1 MITVELGGVDVTD
14 QIKAGSLSVTQQITH
29 QIDTARFSVLKTANK
44 TIDPQIGDEIEIFDG
59 STKVFGGTITSL
71 DFGLPANTGAVDISV
86 QCSDW
91 TYTMDKLLAA
101 RTYENQTIFYI
112 INDLVS
118 SYAPTF
124 NTTNVNSTFLIE
136 KIVFNQ
142 LPLSVCIKR
151 LADVVGYDWWV
162 DADKGIH
169 FFSQY
174 ENVAPFD
181 FSDAVDDPEN
191 GYNYIR
197 GSLQRGSDG
206 TQVANRIKVRGGT
219 YEGATFSDIITVN
232 GSDTKALTLPYQ
244 FSNLT
249 VSVNGTP
256 QNVGI
261 DFIDDFTT
269 DDVLYNF
276 QESMIRFENPL
287 SNGDEVAF
295 SGNPKVPVFA
305 VAEDPISIAEFGKIE
320 KLVRDDSIESN
331 VIARRRA
338 NAELYICSEPIID
351 IRCRTYR
358 SGLIAGSMINVVDS
372 EQGINENLMIKKI
385 VFKMRDHDNFF
396 YDVELISTRRY
407 EFVTLLQKLLE
418 PEAKQSDEREVSEEI
433 FTDTQNITITE
444 EINFVAYEEAD
455 ETMTTSENYIL
466 DPLGAG
472 VDAEYMLSL
481 YTPTGQTDTKRP
493 GRLDISL
500 VAY

>member
-1 MITVELGGVDVTD
+1 MISVLVNSVDVTS
-14 QIKAGSLSVTQQITH
+14 QIQQGSIEVSQKLTFEV
-29 QIDTARFSVLKTANK
+29 DDAFFRFLKTPSK
-44 TIDPQIGDEIEIFDG
+44 TFNPTYGDDVGIYDG
-59 STKVFGGTITSL
+59 ATKIFGGTILTVQQTPLS
-71 DFGLPANTGAVDISV
+71 GAAGTEVEVRCVDYS
-86 QCSDW
+86 
-91 TYTMDKLLAA
+91 YLMDNLLAA
-101 RTYENQTIFYI
+101 RVYENQTVEYI
-112 INDLVS
+112 INDLIS

-124 NTTNVNSTFLIE
+124 TTSNVASTFLIE
-136 KIVFNQ
+136 RIVFNQ
-142 LPLSVCIKR
+142 ISISSCIKR
-151 LADVVGYDWWV
+151 LADILSYDWYV
-162 DADKGIH
+162 DENKDVS
-169 FFSQY
+169 FFPKYTNS
-174 ENVAPFD
+174 APFAITD
-181 FSDAVDDPEN
+181 TN
-191 GYNYIR
+191 GNYIYKT
-197 GSLQRGSDG
+197 LQRTSDG
-206 TQVANRIKVRGGT
+206 SQVANRIKVRGGT
-219 YEGATFSDIITVN
+219 YDGNTFSDIITVN
-232 GSDTKALTLPYQ
+232 GSDTKSLTLPYQ

-256 QNVGI
+256 QSVGI

-269 DDVLYNF
+269 DDVLYNY

-287 SNGDEVAF
+287 ANNDEVAF

-305 VAEDPISIAEFGKIE
+305 VAEDSDSIARFGRIE
-320 KLVRDDSIESN
+320 KLVRDDSIVSN

-338 NAELYICSEPIID
+338 TAELYSCSEPIID
-351 IRCRTYR
+351 AKFSTYTPGLRAGMTIRTQSDIQGFDDELVIKTLTFRMR
-358 SGLIAGSMINVVDS
+358 DS
-372 EQGINENLMIKKI
+372 E
-385 VFKMRDHDNFF
+385 NFY

-433 FTDTQNITITE
+433 FTDPQNITITE